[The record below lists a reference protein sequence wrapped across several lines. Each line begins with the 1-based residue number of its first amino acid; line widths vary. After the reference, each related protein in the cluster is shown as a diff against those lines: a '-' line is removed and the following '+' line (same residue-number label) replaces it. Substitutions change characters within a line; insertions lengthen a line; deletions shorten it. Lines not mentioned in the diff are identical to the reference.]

1 MSTKKS
7 PATTSKGNGKATR
20 VAAVQTS
27 PCHDLEGRFDSIATA
42 AYYMAEARQ
51 FAPGQ
56 ELDDW
61 LAAEREFAGR

>member
-7 PATTSKGNGKATR
+7 PATTSSGKGKATR
-20 VAAVQTS
+20 VASVQAS
-27 PCHDLEGRFDSIATA
+27 PCLDLERRFDLVATA
-42 AYYMAEARQ
+42 AYYKAEARQ